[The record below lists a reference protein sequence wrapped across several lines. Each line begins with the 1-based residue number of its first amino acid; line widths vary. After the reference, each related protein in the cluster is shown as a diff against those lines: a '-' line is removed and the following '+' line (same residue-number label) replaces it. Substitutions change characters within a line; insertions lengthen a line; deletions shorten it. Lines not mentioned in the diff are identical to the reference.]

1 MEKQQA
7 VRGIPFIALICAAAL
22 LGSNGSAQEEEA
34 SPADKEEAKA
44 EFAKADR
51 ELNEAWAAVKKAWP
65 EGEFQK
71 LKQDQRAWVEY
82 CDYLAHSPMYA
93 DVCRCMPMYAGVGRQ
108 DDVGSDSPEYLS
120 AAAGLSKMR
129 TGWLKGW

>member
-82 CDYLAHSPMYA
+82 CDYLQS
-93 DVCRCMPMYAGVGRQ
+93 
-108 DDVGSDSPEYLS
+108 
-120 AAAGLSKMR
+120 
-129 TGWLKGW
+129 T